1 MNSTVWKRWRKM
13 SLKRENNYEGD
24 SPLLYLVATPIGNKE
39 EFTPR
44 AINVLKEMDYIACE
58 DTRNSGL
65 LFSKF
70 DIKKHLISCREF
82 NENEKAEEIISLL
95 KEGKKVAYV
104 SDAGYPGISDPGQ
117 KLVSK
122 ALEADIKVAIING
135 PNAGLC
141 ALLAS
146 GLDTTHFTFEGFLPS
161 KDSLAKKRLEELKN
175 WPHTLIFYEAPHRI
189 ERTLTM
195 MKDAFGGDRKVCL
208 ARELTKLHEEYIR
221 GTFSELLNEDPETLR
236 GEMVICVE
244 GKEITNE
251 ISDDDIEE
259 NLKEALKSLS
269 SKEAVK
275 KVATDLKVGKN
286 KVYNIYLERLK

>member
-1 MNSTVWKRWRKM
+1 M
-13 SLKRENNYEGD
+13 SLKRENNYEGN
-24 SPLLYLVATPIGNKE
+24 SPLLYLVATPIGNKD
-39 EFTPR
+39 EFTLR
-44 AINVLKEMDYIACE
+44 AINILKEMDYIACE

-104 SDAGYPGISDPGQ
+104 SDAGYPGISDPGE
-117 KLVSK
+117 KLVAK
-122 ALEADIKVAIING
+122 ALENDIKVAIVNG

-146 GLDTTHFTFEGFLPS
+146 GLDTSHFTFEGFLPS
-161 KDSLAKKRLEELKN
+161 KDSLAKKRLEQLKN

-189 ERTLTM
+189 ERTLNM
-195 MKDAFGGDRKVCL
+195 MKEAFGEDRKACV

-221 GTFSELLNEDPETLR
+221 GTFKEICEIDPETLR

-244 GKEITNE
+244 GKEIKNE
-251 ISDDDIEE
+251 IDDNDIEE
-259 NLKEALKSLS
+259 SLKEALKTLS

-275 KVATDLKVGKN
+275 KVASDLNVGKN
-286 KVYNIYLERLK
+286 KVYDIFLERFNQ